1 MQTAAVVEQASQ
13 SHTQRSVQ
21 ETTEDD
27 GPESTGETEEDYRNP
42 RARKATQENG
52 LPADV
57 IGKAIPVQH
66 GDRLGD
72 IIMQRHLLFNT
83 SRESMVEI
91 RTMIPV

>member
-1 MQTAAVVEQASQ
+1 MQTAAVDEQVSQ

-21 ETTEDD
+21 ETEDD

-57 IGKAIPVQH
+57 IGKAIPV
-66 GDRLGD
+66 
-72 IIMQRHLLFNT
+72 
-83 SRESMVEI
+83 
-91 RTMIPV
+91 

>member
-1 MQTAAVVEQASQ
+1 MQTAAVDEQVSQ
-13 SHTQRSVQ
+13 SQTQRSVQ
-21 ETTEDD
+21 ETPEDD

-66 GDRLGD
+66 GDCLSD
-72 IIMQRHLLFNT
+72 IMQRHLQYDT
-83 SRESMVEI
+83 I
-91 RTMIPV
+91 RYVS